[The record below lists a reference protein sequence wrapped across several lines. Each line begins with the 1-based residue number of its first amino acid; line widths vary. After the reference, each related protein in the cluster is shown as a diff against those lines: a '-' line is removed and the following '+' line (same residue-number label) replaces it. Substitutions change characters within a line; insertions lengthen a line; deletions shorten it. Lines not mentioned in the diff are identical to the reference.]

1 MAVLWRGR
9 RARGSPTAWREGT
22 WLSPGRGNCRPPS
35 VSGAHMTCVLV
46 PPSCVSSRGR
56 EVTPGLREVVLPHSS
71 VHCSQTPEAE
81 SGVAVSLQVG
91 RVYF

>member
-1 MAVLWRGR
+1 MALPWRGR
-9 RARGSPTAWREGT
+9 RVHGCPMAWQEGV
-22 WLSPGRGNCRPPS
+22 WLSPGGAAAGPPPCLGLTLS
-35 VSGAHMTCVLV
+35 CVLV
-46 PPSCVSSRGR
+46 PLSRVSSRGR
-56 EVTPGLREVVLPHSS
+56 EVTPGLREIMLPHPP